1 MKDEIIIGVL
11 AVQGDVEE
19 NITAVNEALQHMK
32 VRGTA
37 KSVRYSREI
46 EKVDGLI
53 LPGGESTVISSLVT
67 IHEGS
72 FQTIR
77 SRISNGMPVMG
88 SCAGMIMLSKRA
100 YDRVVGDTKQQL
112 MGNLDVVIE
121 RNAFGRQSDS
131 FETDLY
137 IPILGRDAYKGIFIR
152 APVITELGNGVDII
166 AKFNDKIVAV
176 NQKNIIGTAFHPEL
190 SGDDRLHRHFIK
202 SVLEF
207 KQNQQNC
214 EMRGV
219 GFEPTNP

>member
-1 MKDEIIIGVL
+1 LKDEIIIGVL
-11 AVQGDVEE
+11 AVQGDIEE
-19 NITAVNEALQHMK
+19 NITAANEALQHMK

-37 KSVRYSREI
+37 KSVRYSKEI
-46 EKVDGLI
+46 NEVDGLI
-53 LPGGESTVISSLVT
+53 IPGGESTVISSLIT

-77 SRISNGMPVMG
+77 TRISNGMPVMG

-100 YDRVVGDTKQQL
+100 YDRVVGETKQQL
-112 MGNLDVVIE
+112 MGNLDIVIE
-121 RNAFGRQSDS
+121 RNAFGRQNDS

-152 APVITELGNGVDII
+152 APVITELGNGVNIM
-166 AKFNDKIVAV
+166 AKFNNKIVAV
-176 NQKNIIGTAFHPEL
+176 NQKNIIATAFHPEL
-190 SGDDRLHRHFIK
+190 SGDDRLHKHFIK
-202 SVLEF
+202 SVLDF
-207 KQNQQNC
+207 GQNQQNS